1 MDSSIVVTPPTVDAI
16 EEPNFPHSFDLP
28 TDVRDMVYAR
38 LPGVAWIDI
47 TQAPPSVG
55 RSNRQNDKSVNQPTA
70 SKVCRRMRQECLDV
84 FYGKTNFLLDLRGWQ
99 HRSYPRKWTPPVI
112 FERWI
117 SSIGNENAGRL
128 RSPSFM
134 SHNFSVHIA
143 VSKQAPNLALKF
155 HSKSEG
161 KYSFENAPLG
171 YAFEIAAS
179 RAEQGLRSKL
189 DQMMAERVGR
199 PLRVVDLNEIGR
211 FVTMLRP
218 FLCTF
223 NWQGVYGAVLR
234 SDRIEEWPV
243 PDWHIKHCDT
253 CRYKNI
259 AARSRFLLY
268 YPTMTARVT
277 RSRSRD
283 IANLSHAPTQPT
295 KSALASQNVAAS
307 NISALPDSLYA
318 TATGLDSKNQKLLL
332 AKQNR
337 LTDRN
342 GQIPRFIR
350 DRLTQPANDHSHA
363 LANAASS
370 TLVFAQQEAG
380 TAVCV
385 SPSGLLLTCSHCV
398 AESEDVLDLA
408 KDQWLLFAD
417 GRVVKATCVGYDGRR
432 DLALLQIVAAKTS
445 RQLDPTTANTTE
457 MSGFPAI
464 ALTET
469 PPRRNTSLFC
479 IGHPG
484 SEDFEV
490 DTPGVATGYDVLHI
504 SEGRYRG
511 LAVGQDVQDNS
522 EIGALKHD
530 CWTYWGHSGAPLI
543 NDEGLLVGLHSSWD
557 DSTGMRR
564 GVAWEAVKAFMD
576 EHAPKRE

>member
-1 MDSSIVVTPPTVDAI
+1 MDSSILVTPPTADMI
-16 EEPNFPHSFDLP
+16 EEPNFPHFFDLP
-28 TDVRDMVYAR
+28 TEVRDMIYAR
-38 LPGVAWIDI
+38 LPGVAWIHI
-47 TQAPPSVG
+47 TQAHPRVG
-55 RSNRQNDKSVNQPTA
+55 RLDRKNDKSVNQPAA
-70 SKVCRRMRQECLDV
+70 SKVCRRMRQKCLDV
-84 FYGKTNFLLDLRGWQ
+84 FYGKNNFLLDLRGWQ
-99 HRSYPRKWTPPVI
+99 HRAYPRKWTPPLI

-128 RSPSFM
+128 RSLSFV
-134 SHNFSVHIA
+134 SHNFSVHVT

-171 YAFEIAAS
+171 YTFEIAAS
-179 RAEQGLRSKL
+179 RAEQGLRSML

-199 PLRVVDLNEIGR
+199 PLRAVDLNEIGR

-223 NWQGVYGAVLR
+223 NWSGVYGAVLR

-259 AARSRFLLY
+259 AARSGFLVYLLGGGI
-268 YPTMTARVT
+268 P
-277 RSRSRD
+277 SRAQAWRD
-283 IANLSHAPTQPT
+283 RC
-295 KSALASQNVAAS
+295 
-307 NISALPDSLYA
+307 
-318 TATGLDSKNQKLLL
+318 KNQKLLL

-385 SPSGLLLTCSHCV
+385 SSSGLLLTCSHCV

-408 KDQWLLFAD
+408 ENQWLLFAD
-417 GRVVKATCVGYDGRR
+417 GRVVKATCVGYDGKR
-432 DLALLQIVAAKTS
+432 DLALLQVTAAQS
-445 RQLDPTTANTTE
+445 PRQLDPTTANETE
-457 MSGFPAI
+457 MSAFPPI
-464 ALTET
+464 ALAET

-511 LAVGQDVQDNS
+511 LAVGQDVHDNS

-530 CWTYWGHSGAPLI
+530 CWTYWGHNGAPLI
-543 NDEGLLVGLHSSWD
+543 NDQGLLVGLHSSWD

-564 GVAWEAVKAFMD
+564 GVGWEAVKAFMD
-576 EHAPKRE
+576 EHAAKMAGK